1 MSIRAMALE
10 DKRTAICRR
19 CGKRWNISSG
29 TKFPGR
35 YVCPDCNPRFKALNY
50 ILRCAPENI
59 GGWVQWR

>member
-1 MSIRAMALE
+1 MCIRAQALPE
-10 DKRTAICRR
+10 KRTAICHK

-29 TKFPGR
+29 TKFPAK

-50 ILRCAPENI
+50 VLRCAPDNI

>member
-1 MSIRAMALE
+1 MSILAMALE

-29 TKFPGR
+29 TKFPAK

-50 ILRCAPENI
+50 VLRCAPDNI
-59 GGWVQWR
+59 GGWGQWR

>member
-1 MSIRAMALE
+1 MSIRATALG
-10 DKRTAICRR
+10 DKRTALCRK

-29 TKFPGR
+29 TRFPAK

-50 ILRCAPENI
+50 ILRCAPDNI

>member
-29 TKFPGR
+29 TRFPAK
-35 YVCPDCNPRFKALNY
+35 YVCPECDPKYRMLNY
-50 ILRCAPENI
+50 ILRAAPDNI
-59 GGWVQWR
+59 GGWMKWQ